1 MSTQANVSTD
11 LFGSTRLGNLNLQNK
26 IVMAPM
32 TRSRALGNIPNS
44 TMAEYYAQR
53 AGAGLIVTEG
63 TSPSPNGLGYARIPG
78 LFSREQVEG
87 WKLVTDAVHK
97 KGGKIF
103 AQLMHTGRASSIGNL
118 PKGAE
123 VLAPSAVGLSGQN
136 WTDGEGLQPYTQP
149 KEMSAEQI
157 RTTISEYVQASK
169 NAVAAG
175 FDGVELHAANGYLL
189 EQFLNPNSNRRTDSY
204 GGSAENRNRFVIE
217 TAKAVAAAIG
227 KEKTGIRISP
237 YGVFNEMGAFDG
249 VEEQY
254 ESLAA
259 GLNEIGLVYVH
270 MVDHSSQGAPEVPES
285 VVLKIRKQFKNT
297 LILSGGYDKVRAQS
311 NLDDKKCELIAF
323 GRPFIANPDFVHRL
337 KIDAALAVADQT
349 TFYTPGEKGY
359 SDYPTL
365 N

>member
-1 MSTQANVSTD
+1 MSTQTNVSTD
-11 LFGSTRLGNLNLQNK
+11 LFGSARLGNLNLQNR

-32 TRSRALGNIPNS
+32 TRSRAIGNVPNS
-44 TMAEYYAQR
+44 TMADYYAQR

-63 TSPSPNGLGYARIPG
+63 TSPSPNGLGYSRIPG
-78 LFSREQVEG
+78 IFNQEQVEG
-87 WKLVTDAVHK
+87 WKLVTNAVHK

-103 AQLMHTGRASSIGNL
+103 VQLMHTGRASHVSNL
-118 PKGAE
+118 PIGAE
-123 VLAPSAVGLSGQN
+123 VLAPSPVVLSGQI
-136 WTDGEGLQPYTQP
+136 WTDAEGMQPYTQP

-157 RTTISEYVQASK
+157 QTAISEYVRASK
-169 NAVAAG
+169 NAIAAG

-189 EQFLNPNSNRRTDSY
+189 EQFLNPNSNRRNDSY
-204 GGSAENRNRFVIE
+204 GGSADNRNRFVIE
-217 TAKAVAAAIG
+217 IAKAVAAAIG
-227 KEKTGIRISP
+227 SEKTGIRISP
-237 YGVFNEMGAFDG
+237 YGAFNEMGAFDG

-259 GLNEIGLVYVH
+259 SLNEIGLVYVH

-297 LILSGGYDKVRAQS
+297 LILSGGYDKAKAQS
-311 NLDDKKCELIAF
+311 VLDDRKCELIAF
-323 GRPFIANPDFVHRL
+323 GRPFIANPDFVDRL
-337 KIDAALAVADQT
+337 KYDAELSPADPT

-359 SDYPTL
+359 SDYPNL